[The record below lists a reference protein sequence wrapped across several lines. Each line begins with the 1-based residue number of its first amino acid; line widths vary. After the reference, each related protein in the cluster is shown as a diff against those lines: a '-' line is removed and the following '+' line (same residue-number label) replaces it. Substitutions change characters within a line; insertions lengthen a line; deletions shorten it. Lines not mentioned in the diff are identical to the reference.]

1 MHPTGKREKGGASA
15 RRRPWHWWLMILG
28 LAFLAAGAIL
38 FLVPMADSEK
48 PHQLLVAGHW
58 LDVPWEL
65 GLPALVLGGA
75 LLLAGLW
82 RALRGPRTNR

>member
-1 MHPTGKREKGGASA
+1 
-15 RRRPWHWWLMILG
+15 
-28 LAFLAAGAIL
+28 
-38 FLVPMADSEK
+38 VPVADSEK

-82 RALRGPRTNR
+82 RALRH